1 MTDVAESAVR
11 VVVSPSLS
19 EGHDRRS
26 VVVDAATGEVID
38 DAQGY
43 GYQTAPNAHRARAY
57 TSMSPPKKQQ
67 RDTVKKG
74 VRRWC
79 QKHSEF
85 MADIERAMPYA
96 LKDGE
101 AFTEADVTALLK
113 DHCLQLKD
121 HCLQPPFTVTEL
133 MRHW

>member
-1 MTDVAESAVR
+1 MTDVSESAVR

-19 EGHDRRS
+19 EGYDRRY

-43 GYQTAPNAHRARAY
+43 GYKTAQNAHRARAY
-57 TSMSPPKKQQ
+57 KSMSPQKKRQ

-79 QKHSEF
+79 EKHSEF
-85 MADIERAMPYA
+85 MADIARAMLYA
-96 LKDGE
+96 VKDGE

-113 DHCLQLKD
+113 DHCL
-121 HCLQPPFTVTEL
+121 
-133 MRHW
+133 

>member
-1 MTDVAESAVR
+1 MADMSESAVR
-11 VVVSPSLS
+11 VVVSSSLS
-19 EGHDRRS
+19 EGYDRRY

-43 GYQTAPNAHRARAY
+43 GYKTAPNAHRAHAY
-57 TSMSPPKKQQ
+57 KSMSPPKKQQ
-67 RDTVKKG
+67 RGAVKKG

-79 QKHSEF
+79 EKHSES
-85 MADIERAMPYA
+85 MADIERAMLYA
-96 LKDGE
+96 MKDGE
-101 AFTEADVTALLK
+101 EFTESDVTAL
-113 DHCLQLKD
+113 LKD

>member
-1 MTDVAESAVR
+1 MSESAVG

-19 EGHDRRS
+19 DGYDRRY
-26 VVVDAATGEVID
+26 VVVDAATGAVID

-43 GYQTAPNAHRARAY
+43 GYKTAQNAHRAHAY
-57 TSMSPPKKQQ
+57 KSMSPQKKRQ
-67 RDTVKKG
+67 RDTVRKG

-79 QKHSEF
+79 GKHADF
-85 MADIERAMPYA
+85 MADIERAMLYA

-101 AFTEADVTALLK
+101 EFTEADVAALLK
-113 DHCLQLKD
+113 DHS
-121 HCLQPPFTVTEL
+121 LQPPFAVKEL

>member
-1 MTDVAESAVR
+1 MAESAVR
-11 VVVSPSLS
+11 VVVSPALS
-19 EGHDRRS
+19 EGYDRRY

-43 GYQTAPNAHRARAY
+43 GYKTAQNAHRARAY
-57 TSMSPPKKQQ
+57 KSMSPQKKRQ

-79 QKHSEF
+79 EKHSEF
-85 MADIERAMPYA
+85 RADIERAMFYA

-113 DHCLQLKD
+113 DHCLQ
-121 HCLQPPFTVTEL
+121 PPFTVKEL

>member
-1 MTDVAESAVR
+1 MSESEVR

-19 EGHDRRS
+19 QGYERRY
-26 VVVDAATGEVID
+26 VVVAATGEVID

-43 GYQTAPNAHRARAY
+43 GYKSAQNAHRGRAY
-57 TSMSPPKKQQ
+57 KSMSPQKKRQ

-79 QKHSEF
+79 EKHSEF
-85 MADIERAMPYA
+85 MADIERAMLYA

-101 AFTEADVTALLK
+101 EFTEADATAL
-113 DHCLQLKD
+113 LKD
-121 HCLQPPFTVTEL
+121 HCLQPPFTVKEL